1 MPNIQFK
8 PVILICCVCF
18 FVLVGCL
25 PRGPAQP
32 TNFYVLTSLYSLEAN
47 PQATAELKDISIAV
61 GPIRMPQLLD
71 RAQLVIR
78 VNQNKIQTVEFS
90 QWSEPLRVNFV
101 RVLAENLSI
110 LLDSEQMSIF
120 PFLKEALFDY
130 QVTVEVTRFDGNFEE
145 GAQMRTSW
153 TIWGPKRRQVLLKKY
168 SRFSESLT
176 SNDIEALVAAK
187 SRLIAKL
194 SKEIAEAIKGLAENG
209 KDFPNN

>member
-1 MPNIQFK
+1 MPNIHFK
-8 PVILICCVCF
+8 TRSLLFCVSF
-18 FVLVGCL
+18 LVLVGCL
-25 PRGPAQP
+25 PRGPAKP
-32 TNFYVLTSLYSLEAN
+32 INFYVLNSLYSLDAE
-47 PQATAELKDISIAV
+47 PQVAAELEDISIAV
-61 GPIRMPQLLD
+61 GPIRLPQLLD
-71 RAQLVIR
+71 RSQIVLR
-78 VNQNKIQTVEFS
+78 LNQNKIQTVEYS
-90 QWSEPLRVNFV
+90 QWSEPLRVNFA

-110 LLDSEQMSIF
+110 LLDSEQISIF

-187 SRLIAKL
+187 SRIIAEL
-194 SKEIAEAIKGLAENG
+194 SKEIAIAIKSLAENE
-209 KDFPNN
+209 KKF